1 MKKEIVNKRRQY
13 VKEHIIR
20 EEIKEIAKQWGVHP
34 STIEKDLQYLRKNEG
49 LKTKS
54 QLRDNKIL
62 ELWENNVSAIS
73 IADDIGVSSRNVYY
87 RLKKKHGVN

>member
-34 STIEKDLQYLRKNEG
+34 STTEKDLQYLRKNEG

-87 RLKKKHGVN
+87 RLKKSME